1 MNLRSFCV
9 IFVLLLFILAIMP
22 VAAVPNPNV
31 VPVDPAFTG
40 ITLIDDSIT
49 SYHYIPKFSWV
60 HYTSFSGQYGVV
72 EITTY
77 PDAGYN
83 QSKVT
88 SYTELGYPD
97 INLQKS
103 IEIPNGAIVSRE
115 FINTPYSA
123 AKEQDPRSER
133 FFRHKGLVGE
143 TTPNTRTI
151 VTYNNETI
159 LVVTWDDDASH
170 QSPTDTP
177 DAHWWAEWAELVP
190 TALTTNSEELAL
202 PKDAVYTAFTAE
214 WNVPQAPTYKSKG
227 QKTYIFNGF
236 SADPPQTKPNEVG
249 IVQPVLAWN
258 CGERNTTTFCQ
269 AGSAKFQWTGMAVTC
284 YNKTMPLLIGK
295 QILVSSGDRV
305 QGSMTWK
312 EELKGWDISFKD
324 LTTGGTSSIVSANI
338 SNKQTD
344 LTPVLTLE
352 SYGTHNICKNGD
364 FENEW
369 PQNSTIFRK
378 IDVKMDTSW
387 GVLFDTKPH
396 YNVARFTDPK
406 RNEHCKTPAN
416 YPAYADCNHYYV
428 DIRMGLWD
436 FLDPRVIL
444 QTHSD
449 SENRVCQI
457 EV

>member
-1 MNLRSFCV
+1 
-9 IFVLLLFILAIMP
+9 MP

-60 HYTSFSGQYGVV
+60 HYTSFYSQYGVV

-83 QSKVT
+83 RSEVM

-97 INLQKS
+97 INLPKN
-103 IEIPNGAIVSRE
+103 IEIPNGAIVSRN
-115 FINTPYSA
+115 FIHTPYSA

-143 TTPNTRTI
+143 TSPNTRTI

-170 QSPTDTP
+170 QPPTDNP
-177 DAHWWAEWAELVP
+177 PIHPWVEWAELVP
-190 TALTTNSEELAL
+190 NSLLTNSGELAI
-202 PKDAVYTAFTAE
+202 PQDAEYMGFTAN
-214 WNVPQAPTYKSKG
+214 WNVPQAPTTQLKG
-227 QKTYIFNGF
+227 TKTYIFNGF
-236 SADPPQTKPNEVG
+236 SADGHQSNGNKEG

-258 CGERNTTTFCQ
+258 CGERNLEHVCK
-269 AGSAKFQWTGMAVTC
+269 GSNDALQWTGMAVTC
-284 YNKTMPLLIGK
+284 YYNKTPHLIGK
-295 QILVSSGDRV
+295 QITVSSGDVV
-305 QGSMTWK
+305 QGSMTWNK
-312 EELKGWDISFKD
+312 EKEGWEISFKD
-324 LTTGGTSSIVSANI
+324 LTTGGTSYIVSANI
-338 SNKQTD
+338 SNKMAD

-352 SYGTHNICKNGD
+352 NYHNKYICKNGD
-364 FENEW
+364 FTNEW
-369 PQNSTIFRK
+369 PQNSTTFRK
-378 IDVKMDTSW
+378 IDLKMNTIW

-396 YNVARFTDPK
+396 YNTERLTDPTLNQFC
-406 RNEHCKTPAN
+406 NEKSN
-416 YPAYADCNHYYV
+416 YPVYADCNHYYV
-428 DIRMGLWD
+428 DIRMGL
-436 FLDPRVIL
+436 LDILNPHVIL
-444 QTHSD
+444 QTHSN
-449 SENRVCQI
+449 SPNSVCQM